1 LSTRI
6 KSWSLLIIINIKY
19 SPSYLLDEATA
30 AILTAVSED
39 IRGSLVA
46 RLGPIPRL
54 AFVKDIH
61 YDATS
66 VLEQLMAKTG
76 LPEEP
81 DADVDGF
88 VEALLSDLRLEADA
102 GGLRRDAV
110 VKVIEMGAA
119 RSRAD
124 HRGEPTREQTDAF
137 ARVGDGFL
145 FIYI

>member
-1 LSTRI
+1 MR
-6 KSWSLLIIINIKY
+6 
-19 SPSYLLDEATA
+19 
-30 AILTAVSED
+30 AVSED

-88 VEALLSDLRLEADA
+88 VEALSDLRLEADA

-110 VKVIEMGAA
+110 VKVIEMAA
-119 RSRAD
+119 AKSRAD

-145 FIYI
+145 FIFIISRDKSL